1 MTGLMFC
8 SAQKVKGADE
18 EEYITASGREGCP
31 QLRALWILW
40 IRRRKSAG
48 RAERQPRYRVM
59 EGSF

>member
-40 IRRRKSAG
+40 I
-48 RAERQPRYRVM
+48 
-59 EGSF
+59 